1 MKRGGV
7 DDLTL
12 RREDFS
18 VAHNVCTLPNDF
30 LPPTLS
36 FHHILPQKV
45 SRVVCM
51 LLLCFSSSFRE
62 FVVEAPPVIRTA
74 FTNRLP
80 LIITRIKPPW
90 ERRSRLLIARMP
102 VPFT

>member
-51 LLLCFSSSFRE
+51 LLLCFSSFRE
-62 FVVEAPPVIRTA
+62 FVVEAPPVIRTE
-74 FTNRLP
+74 LP
-80 LIITRIKPPW
+80 FLVDC
-90 ERRSRLLIARMP
+90 L
-102 VPFT
+102 